1 MNTTE
6 MLYNLNEMRYVAES
20 ASEDDRLEK
29 IPKRARVAKQQ
40 NVYRWWRH
48 YDSGHVI
55 GQQCCSEISVS
66 CVTEWERWSAVD

>member
-29 IPKRARVAKQQ
+29 IPKRARVAK
-40 NVYRWWRH
+40 
-48 YDSGHVI
+48 
-55 GQQCCSEISVS
+55 
-66 CVTEWERWSAVD
+66 